1 MEGGRR
7 RSALIYIELPQIATP
22 LPLVWGVDEALD
34 IRITLR
40 DVLQM
45 PVPHRVLEVSFDGDQ
60 RNKETDPDG
69 LCSISHTFHS
79 KGVSTIAIKL
89 RKDTEFRES
98 SKELSLRI
106 VDYREEVVR
115 LFNDALQSLRKR
127 GVNLSPDTSPREM
140 ERLVSQQ
147 WDRSS
152 RDPIEQVV
160 ECFEEAD
167 YSMHTI
173 IRGHFVRMYLAYR
186 QLTERGGVGIEA
198 TA

>member
-1 MEGGRR
+1 MNQRLR
-7 RSALIYIELPQIATP
+7 RSPPDVVYTP
-22 LPLVWGVDEALD
+22 
-34 IRITLR
+34 I
-40 DVLQM
+40 DVT
-45 PVPHRVLEVSFDGDQ
+45 S
-60 RNKETDPDG
+60 
-69 LCSISHTFHS
+69 
-79 KGVSTIAIKL
+79 
-89 RKDTEFRES
+89 
-98 SKELSLRI
+98 
-106 VDYREEVVR
+106 

-173 IRGHFVRMYLAYR
+173 IRDHFVRMYLAYR